1 MFPVP
6 HIDFYSMTHEK
17 TYIRNIN
24 LLRNQIVHNA
34 GYLPDESEKQLNSF
48 VAKNANLS
56 GTLNNSVSLSPDFID
71 ALINTHINY
80 FDKLDIEIQAFIR
93 RENA

>member
-1 MFPVP
+1 
-6 HIDFYSMTHEK
+6 MTQEK

-24 LLRNQIVHNA
+24 LLRNQIVHNG

-56 GTLNNSVSLSPDFID
+56 GTPSNSVSLSPGFID
-71 ALINTHINY
+71 ELINTLISL